1 MSSPLTPSARTIDP
15 RGQRFGAGVSVAI
28 LVVAFVLEIPLLA
41 ALVGLFRRAERL
53 TDVTVA
59 GGRLDFT
66 SK

>member
-1 MSSPLTPSARTIDP
+1 M
-15 RGQRFGAGVSVAI
+15 I
-28 LVVAFVLEIPLLA
+28 LVVAFVLEVPLLA